1 MKYMRKAELQVQLKP
16 GTLGVKVRIMPP
28 EAKFPDQVQIVE
40 EITAEEEAEEA
51 ETEAAGAERAEKA
64 EE

>member
-1 MKYMRKAELQVQLKP
+1 MKYTRKAEVPVQLKP
-16 GTLGVKVRIMPP
+16 GILGVKVRIMPP

-40 EITAEEEAEEA
+40 ESAEEKAEEA
-51 ETEAAGAERAEKA
+51 ETEAAGAEKA